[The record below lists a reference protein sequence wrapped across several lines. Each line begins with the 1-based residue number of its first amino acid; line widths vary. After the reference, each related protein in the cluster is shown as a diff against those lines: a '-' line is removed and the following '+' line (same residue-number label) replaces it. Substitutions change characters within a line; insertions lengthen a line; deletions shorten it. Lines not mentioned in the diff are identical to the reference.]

1 MTALNELQP
10 ILVVEAATAQGSVA
24 LLAGAQPARV
34 RRVTMGVG
42 REDQLFPA
50 IQELLAD
57 AQLTPAALG
66 AVVCGAGPGSFTS
79 LRIAASLAK
88 GLAHGAG
95 RPLYAVPSLVL
106 AAAVLPPEL
115 PAGRYLLHA
124 DALRGE
130 RYVQGVRRHADGRV
144 ESDGPLSR
152 VSVEA
157 LAAGS
162 APEQRVA
169 VGQELAA
176 LPSVAALWPDAAA
189 CLRVAGAWRNAPVS
203 LSDWEPDY
211 GRLAEA
217 QVKWEAAHGVALP
230 T

>member
-66 AVVCGAGPGSFTS
+66 AVVCGAGPGSFAS

-95 RPLYAVPSLVL
+95 RPLYAVSSLVL

-130 RYVQGVRRHADGRV
+130 RYVQGVRRHADGQV

-169 VGQELAA
+169 VGPELAT